1 MPTHTFQTCTTATPT
16 AEGHMAGSF
25 DTRKHHMTTVS
36 MTSEDDPNT
45 RPGSNDRMKQRD
57 VVVVVAVLA
66 ATVALDIAARSWL
79 GRTIDGH
86 PIALGPI
93 VLRLHRHAASAFG
106 FTDIGPPLALTLIA
120 AAMAATVLE
129 LRRRGIVRS
138 SVSTGLVV
146 GGAVAYVVDKASDG
160 VIMEYLE
167 IGPLPVVGITGLAIA
182 AGVIG
187 ELLDRWAGNE
197 PEATARVDR

>member
-1 MPTHTFQTCTTATPT
+1 
-16 AEGHMAGSF
+16 
-25 DTRKHHMTTVS
+25 
-36 MTSEDDPNT
+36 
-45 RPGSNDRMKQRD
+45 
-57 VVVVVAVLA
+57 
-66 ATVALDIAARSWL
+66 
-79 GRTIDGH
+79 
-86 PIALGPI
+86 
-93 VLRLHRHAASAFG
+93 
-106 FTDIGPPLALTLIA
+106 
-120 AAMAATVLE
+120 MAATVLE